1 MCLATSNNLLLMLWD
16 APKQFFATN
25 FQSSGQTKNKA
36 DTFFHPPSPFPSS
49 FCNCNSGGICPAL
62 QLYVQLPLL
71 YTAWSNA
78 YSEISLEVTLWPL
91 TSYVE
96 DYKGHSLAQTSFT
109 EPPNSHRGIW
119 SIRNVFLIW
128 LFPLLRLRHTNHRM
142 NNCTVLNTPAVS
154 KNALRNVVWHWCA
167 IHCPRLACP
176 SIERRYLLGTLPD
189 HRLWEQWLVWVQE
202 QRRRCWRERVIHERF
217 FVLKPAKQ
225 SFSCQVTFHSN
236 QLLDKYPQKTR
247 LVPNTITVKTNT
259 VQMNQ
264 FASWLKLMT
273 PKPSQTHYLSFPPFL
288 SAPHPHFPFL
298 SFDLFILFLFV
309 CLDWLIKQLFFTGL

>member
-1 MCLATSNNLLLMLWD
+1 M
-16 APKQFFATN
+16 
-25 FQSSGQTKNKA
+25 
-36 DTFFHPPSPFPSS
+36 
-49 FCNCNSGGICPAL
+49 
-62 QLYVQLPLL
+62 L

-96 DYKGHSLAQTSFT
+96 DYKGHSLVQTSFT

-202 QRRRCWRERVIHERF
+202 HTEHASVNWKNLRTRGWERGRIKNVLTVVGFNRWVFRAVLNAMVDWMRLILRDRE
-217 FVLKPAKQ
+217 L
-225 SFSCQVTFHSN
+225 
-236 QLLDKYPQKTR
+236 
-247 LVPNTITVKTNT
+247 
-259 VQMNQ
+259 
-264 FASWLKLMT
+264 
-273 PKPSQTHYLSFPPFL
+273 QTKG
-288 SAPHPHFPFL
+288 AA
-298 SFDLFILFLFV
+298 
-309 CLDWLIKQLFFTGL
+309 